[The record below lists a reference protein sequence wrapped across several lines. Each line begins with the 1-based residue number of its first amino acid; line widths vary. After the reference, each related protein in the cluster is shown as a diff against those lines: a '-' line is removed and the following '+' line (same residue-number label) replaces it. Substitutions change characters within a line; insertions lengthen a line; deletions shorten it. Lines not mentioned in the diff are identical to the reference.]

1 MKAVLPMKRILL
13 ACGSGL
19 ATSTAV
25 RARLERFLDSHGYA
39 GAYAIKQCKIAEA
52 PRLSAGYDFL
62 VATMMAPQ
70 HLECPYVNGVPFL
83 LGEDMEA
90 SERAVLAL
98 MG

>member
-1 MKAVLPMKRILL
+1 MKRILL
-13 ACGSGL
+13 ACGSGF

-25 RARLERFLDSHGYA
+25 RARLERLLDSHGYE
-39 GAYAIKQCKIAEA
+39 GTYTIHQCKIAEA
-52 PRLSAGYDFL
+52 PRLSAGFDFL

-83 LGEDMEA
+83 LGENMGP